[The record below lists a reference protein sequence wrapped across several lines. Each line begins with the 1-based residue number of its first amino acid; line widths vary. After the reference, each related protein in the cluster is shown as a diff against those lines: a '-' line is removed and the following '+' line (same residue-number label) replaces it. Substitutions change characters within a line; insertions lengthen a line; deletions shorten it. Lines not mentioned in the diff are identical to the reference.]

1 MKTILTLGTLALSG
15 AAILL
20 GQVTA
25 TAGGKGGRGD
35 GGRGDGGRGDGGV
48 AGGSTDC
55 STAPAI
61 LLGDNPFDTTASAAS
76 LALTNAPCG
85 THSMFKV
92 NYFTFTPQTTGEH
105 TFSTCGGA
113 EWDTRLAVLSTCSGS
128 SGVLA
133 CNDDTCGLQSRVTL
147 PLNAGTTYRIVVGGF
162 GGGDGGVGSLAVSEG
177 DGGGGGGGGTGE
189 IGPDVI
195 VGAIPDI
202 FKWGA
207 ATVAG
212 QTIMAYSIGTTSCN
226 VGDELL
232 DWFVSPDNRHPFIT
246 QNIYR
251 IKGGRIQQI
260 GLGWGKHGFVALQG
274 GLCGPCKPAPSGA
287 WLGIGC
293 SDPYSAN
300 LNGGQSGLGT
310 RSEVN
315 ATTGFFPGVYNSGMP
330 NAPAT
335 IGRRIQVKS
344 TDLNPSLNQGA
355 TYLVEGQ
362 YIHSGDAARG
372 NDDNNASWRAVTVGS
387 LTSGAYTLTPTGP
400 TNQRQPA
407 IAAWRAAD
415 SSVTLVDAD
424 VPDDG
429 RFILGHSVR
438 ANGNGTWRYEYAVQN
453 LNSDR
458 SGRSFEVQLPAGAV
472 ATNIGFSDVFYH
484 SGDPYDGTD
493 WSVTTT
499 GGVIRWSGPVHAQSP
514 NGNALR
520 FSTIYNFWFDAN
532 VPPTAGNATLGLFK
546 PGANGAVNSIAI
558 AAQVPSAGSNPA
570 DLNGDGAVNAA
581 DLSALLGNWGNAGVG
596 DIDGDGTVGAA
607 DLAALLGA
615 WSA

>member
-1 MKTILTLGTLALSG
+1 LKTILTLGTIALGG

-25 TAGGKGGRGD
+25 TAGGKGGG
-35 GGRGDGGRGDGGV
+35 GGRGDGGV

-55 STAPAI
+55 ATAPAL
-61 LLGDNPFDTTASAAS
+61 LLGDNAFNTGSSSAS
-76 LALTNAPCG
+76 LALSNAPCG
-85 THSMFKV
+85 AHTMFKV
-92 NYFTFTPQTTGEH
+92 NYFTFTPQSTGSH

-113 EWDTRLAVLSTCSGS
+113 SWDTRLAVLSTCSGS
-128 SGVLA
+128 SGAIA
-133 CNDDTCGLQSRVTL
+133 CNDDACGLQSSLTVNL
-147 PLNAGTTYRIVVGGF
+147 DAGTTYRLVVGGF
-162 GGGDGGVGSLAVSEG
+162 GGGDGGAGVLTVSE
-177 DGGGGGGGGTGE
+177 GGGGGGGGGGK

-202 FKWGA
+202 SKWGA
-207 ATVAG
+207 AIVAG

-226 VGDELL
+226 IGDELL
-232 DWFVSPDNRHPFIT
+232 DWFPQPDPRHPFIT

-251 IKGGRIQQI
+251 IKDGRIQHI
-260 GLGWGKHGFVALQG
+260 GLGWGKHGFFALQDT
-274 GLCGPCKPAPSGA
+274 LCGPCQPASAGT

-293 SDPYSAN
+293 SDPYNAS
-300 LNGGQSGLGT
+300 LNGNQPGLGT

-315 ATTGFFPGVYNSGMP
+315 AATGIFPGSYNQGMP

-335 IGRRIQVKS
+335 IGRRIQVKA
-344 TDLNPSLNQGA
+344 TDLNPSLNPGA

-387 LTSGAYTLTPTGP
+387 LSSGAYTLTPTGP
-400 TNQRQPA
+400 TNQQQPA
-407 IAAWRAAD
+407 ILAWRAAD
-415 SSVTLVDAD
+415 SSVTIANAD

-429 RFILGHSVR
+429 RFILGFAVR
-438 ANGNGTWRYEYAVQN
+438 ENPNGTWRYEYAVQN
-453 LNSDR
+453 FNSDR
-458 SGRSFEVQLPAGAV
+458 SGRSFEVPLPAGAV
-472 ATNIGFSDVFYH
+472 ATNIKFSDVFYH

-493 WSVTTT
+493 WTVTTT
-499 GGVIRWSGPVHAQSP
+499 GGVIRWTGPTHATNP

-520 FSTIYNFWFDAN
+520 FSTIYNFWFDAD
-532 VPPTAGNATLGLFK
+532 VPPTAGEVSLGLFK
-546 PGANGAVNSIAI
+546 PGAKGAANSIAI

-570 DLNGDGAVNAA
+570 DLNGDGLVNAA

-596 DIDGDGTVGAA
+596 DIDGNGTVGAA

-615 WSA
+615 WG